1 MSDVMDYSFKNIIK
15 QVNSIS
21 SSALSNEVKLRR
33 SGELFYQGSQTL
45 LAQAEKIVE
54 DALQQEVVLTD
65 TKIDSSF
72 SLFLSSLTQQ
82 SISTSFLQKYLQP
95 LPRATYE
102 RESAIRIQSF
112 TSVEALN
119 LLNTDLL
126 EYEVVSLAHD
136 EDINA
141 WIYCVVNCLETN
153 QNINTLPQIVKA
165 TGLSIAQVF
174 ISLLFGEFELVQSGG
189 FYEGYV
195 INVKFM
201 TR

>member
-1 MSDVMDYSFKNIIK
+1 MSDVMDYSFENIIK

-21 SSALSNEVKLRR
+21 SSSLSDEVKLRR

-45 LAQAEKIVE
+45 LVQAEKMLE
-54 DALQQEVVLTD
+54 DALQQEVDLTD

-82 SISTSFLQKYLQP
+82 TISTNFLQKYLKSQP
-95 LPRATYE
+95 RDTYE
-102 RESAIRIQSF
+102 RESVAKIQSL
-112 TSVEALN
+112 TPVEALD

-126 EYEVVSLAHD
+126 ESEVVSLAYD

-141 WIYCVVNCLETN
+141 WIDCVVNCLETN
-153 QNINTLPQIVKA
+153 RSINTLPQIVKA

-174 ISLLFGEFELVQSGG
+174 ISLLFGQFELVQSEG
-189 FYEGYV
+189 FYDGYE
-195 INVKFM
+195 IKVKFM
-201 TR
+201 T